1 MSFCHS
7 QGIGLPY
14 KQHLHASELGNSGE
28 VLDTCGKVCLH
39 Q

>member
-1 MSFCHS
+1 MRFCHS

-14 KQHLHASELGNSGE
+14 NQQLHASELGNPSE
-28 VLDTCGKVCLH
+28 VLGTCGKVCLL